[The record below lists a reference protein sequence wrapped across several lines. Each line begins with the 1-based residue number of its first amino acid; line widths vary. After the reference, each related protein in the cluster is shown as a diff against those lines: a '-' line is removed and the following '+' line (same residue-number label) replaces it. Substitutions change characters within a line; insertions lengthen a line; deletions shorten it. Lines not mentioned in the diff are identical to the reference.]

1 MKIGLI
7 RIDRMGDM
15 VLTLPV
21 IKSIKLINSSIEVD
35 VFTSNQN
42 HKILKNFKYVNK
54 IISNS
59 EIEIFS
65 SSIDKRFS
73 LIKNILKRLVQKEL

>member
-7 RIDRMGDM
+7 RIDKMGDM
-15 VLTLPV
+15 ILTLPV

-42 HKILKNFKYVNK
+42 HKVLKNFKTIPLDQFYD
-54 IISNS
+54 
-59 EIEIFS
+59 F
-65 SSIDKRFS
+65 
-73 LIKNILKRLVQKEL
+73 